1 MARTTGAATDLITFS
16 RASSGTALTKVAY
29 GPELVTN
36 GGFDTDS
43 DWVLP
48 VGASI
53 SNGTVIL
60 ENVGTGQQ
68 IYQSYVLPVG
78 VYEYT
83 FDLVSITSGAIQ
95 PFIHGA
101 VGGIGTVRGTVGTY
115 TETLVITTAGSRI
128 AFRPNN
134 TTSAVVDNVSVKQ
147 VLFNDPTGTLKLIS
161 HPTNKPRVEYDAN
174 GVAKGLLIEEARTN
188 LLTYS
193 IPNEAQAVWTTL
205 RAQTQP
211 SAILA
216 PNGLAEARLLKPT
229 ISSSGATWIYS
240 SQYNTGVIASISVFA
255 KASGKRWLTQSD
267 SPGNVKYASFDL
279 ENGVIGTVRAGY
291 TASMQDVGNGWY
303 RCSVTTPTGFN
314 ERAIFAVSDLDNDFR
329 AAVSGDDG
337 ILLWGAQLET
347 GSFPTSYI
355 PTSGATATRSADL
368 ASVSVSEFG
377 YNQAQGALL
386 MEFNTFSDGLSAAQY
401 VLVGGHDTRFLYSNP
416 GTSQW
421 YSYDGAVST
430 YTLPTPFNFDDT
442 PVKAGYTE
450 GGGSTAVYHD
460 GNIGTAAQNQTIFDN
475 NPTVF
480 DIGQWGG
487 IYHLNGHVKSINYYP
502 LRLSDAKLQELTS

>member
-1 MARTTGAATDLITFS
+1 MARTTGNAKDLITFT
-16 RASSGTALTKVAY
+16 RASTGTFL
-29 GPELVTN
+29 G
-36 GGFDTDS
+36 
-43 DWVLP
+43 
-48 VGASI
+48 
-53 SNGTVIL
+53 SNGLLQTA
-60 ENVGTGQQ
+60 
-68 IYQSYVLPVG
+68 
-78 VYEYT
+78 
-83 FDLVSITSGAIQ
+83 AI
-95 PFIHGA
+95 
-101 VGGIGTVRGTVGTY
+101 
-115 TETLVITTAGSRI
+115 
-128 AFRPNN
+128 N
-134 TTSAVVDNVSVKQ
+134 T
-147 VLFNDPTGTLKLIS
+147 
-161 HPTNKPRVEYDAN
+161 PRVEYDAN

-267 SPGNVKYASFDL
+267 SSGNVKYASFDL

-347 GSFPTSYI
+347 GTFPTSYI
-355 PTSGATATRSADL
+355 PTSGATATRSADI

-377 YNQAQGALL
+377 CNQAQGSVVVEADYADQTPASSLVRII
-386 MEFNTFSDGLSAAQY
+386 NGLNHY
-401 VLVGGHDTRFLYSNP
+401 FLYISGGAWRFQVRSGTTVAQLTAPARNSNDTIAAAWSVDDYVIVD
-416 GTSQW
+416 GSGIDADTSGALPDT
-421 YSYDGAVST
+421 SGAVLYFSGNGG
-430 YTLPTPFNFDDT
+430 YYG
-442 PVKAGYTE
+442 AG
-450 GGGSTAVYHD
+450 H
-460 GNIGTAAQNQTIFDN
+460 I
-475 NPTVF
+475 
-480 DIGQWGG
+480 
-487 IYHLNGHVKSINYYP
+487 KSINYYP